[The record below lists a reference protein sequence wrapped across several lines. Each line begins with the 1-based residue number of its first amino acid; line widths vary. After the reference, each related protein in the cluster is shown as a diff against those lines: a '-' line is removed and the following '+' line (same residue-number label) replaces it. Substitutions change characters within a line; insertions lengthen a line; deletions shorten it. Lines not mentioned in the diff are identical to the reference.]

1 MMKELLSYQDAI
13 SIIQKI
19 NTVIEQY
26 DQKIILLQQTYQ
38 TKKKEMEN
46 SHIRNLDNLE
56 KEITERKNNI
66 RKNEAYLIG
75 TAEHIKNEIEKI
87 DNKLSSVDKYYVKA
101 KNKKNEELS
110 GIRTEQYDASSD
122 YFSALEDI
130 KNEYSKISKKYSED
144 ILPAIINGLNYIFSN
159 QRKRDYEQLIILYN
173 TVCAYIV
180 EVKGTVPEISEN
192 ELQAID
198 VQYKE
203 RYNSIVDINAKENKL
218 FDNEYR
224 MAIDKMAQMID
235 DGLNN
240 VMTSAEID
248 NMCKNIDDYL
258 NVFNHINSSEE
269 LNNVPIWMILLEY
282 PLDEFV
288 QSVTLKSYVK
298 SKYDKLIFEGKIQIP
313 AIWSVKNVSPV
324 FICQNNN
331 SSLQRGIANSVIF
344 SALSCVPVTRI
355 KLSVIDCDGH
365 GNNVEAFFE
374 AKRKLPLL
382 FGKKIYTDQDEA
394 IEYIRELNYKIEN
407 TMQTIL
413 GGQYSSTFDYYKK
426 NAGDYQF
433 EVLVIYNLVSIM
445 DEVSL
450 SQINNIVT
458 NSSKCGLLPIFVE
471 GNIDNDSNNTRERGT
486 QYEEIKRK
494 CTQIY
499 FAGNNVLSSGLNVAF
514 FPMIDKSK
522 FTQFMSKYLLA
533 YEGIKNKGIA
543 FSLEVKELIDCKNEN
558 EFVSKEKEINDYS
571 TSYKNNYGYVNVTG
585 KFRSK
590 MVIGMVDYPDDIVAN
605 SLVKNQIKSKYSHDN
620 FIKLPMIM
628 DLTQRN
634 SFYMEYQDEIAEK
647 IELFSHHI
655 MWNFI
660 SNAPVNGLVLDV
672 LDCERKGGRITPFL
686 DFRKKCPDLFDGQI
700 YTTADSINDRLIKL
714 NDRIDELVQNKLG
727 NRFGNIINYNFKNPK
742 RIEQIHL
749 LVIYDFPSGF
759 DSRAIDL
766 LVNIMKNGGV
776 CGVFTLLMNNKDISY
791 TSYDDIEAKIERI
804 KEICTLIDIRGGQ
817 FYLQPFNLQSYI
829 LPGLS
834 SVQIES
840 FISKYSD
847 ESEKAK
853 KKGLGFED
861 VLDEKL
867 FDRDCS
873 TELVIPIGIGDGEVR
888 TSISFGKG
896 SSHHA
901 LVAGATGSGKS
912 TLLHTLIMSAM
923 VHYSPQLLNLY
934 LMDFKSGTEFK
945 IYDTHRLPHIKLLAL
960 DAMQEFGESI
970 LENLVDEIT
979 ERSNKFKRRNVS
991 KLSEYNS
998 LGDDIIPRILVVM
1011 DEFQVLFNDS
1021 TNRKVANHCAELTK
1035 RIVTEGRSYGIHL
1048 LMATQSTKIISDLT
1062 LASGTVEQMRI
1073 RVGLKCGEDDARYLF
1088 TDTNDLK
1095 ALELMKGPLGTAVI
1109 NEEFTE
1115 QDCVGFRVAYCG
1127 SQKQEEYLKLV
1138 EDRFNNSIC
1147 NTQVFEGRREI
1158 AFLDKFKSMNLSSDS
1173 NIPEA
1178 EIGAL
1183 IKVADPLRIKFD
1195 RRRKH
1200 NTIICGANDNMIE
1213 NIFNIYTYSLVFNQN
1228 TDVYCIDGEAL
1239 LGEGINE
1246 YCNQFDVNFNNYHF
1260 IDNRGDIIQ
1269 CINRLYDEYQERRK
1283 NTSSKTIIVTI
1294 KNLQFNDL
1302 LKNMLKGDLIDED
1315 EYTDNSNDIDNTEV
1329 DPFDFGIGNSG
1340 KNVTEKLLKLI
1351 DDGGAYGIHFIVTS
1365 SEYQTIKECMFY
1377 GENSISK
1384 FPERLIFSLNDMD
1397 ADSLIEN
1404 VSVTSLQ
1411 DNIIVYSDSVKNTF
1425 QVKPYVFPKCL
1436 MFEEYIKGVNVG

>member
-1 MMKELLSYQDAI
+1 MIKEPLSYQEAI
-13 SIIQKI
+13 SVIKKI

-38 TKKKEMEN
+38 TKKTEIDN
-46 SHIRNLDNLE
+46 SHLRSLSILE
-56 KEITERKNNI
+56 KEIKDRKDNI
-66 RKNEAYLIG
+66 RKNESYLIG
-75 TAEHIKNEIEKI
+75 TAEQIKNEIEKI
-87 DNKLSSVDKYYVKA
+87 DYKLSSVDKYYVKT
-101 KNKKNEELS
+101 KVTKNEELA
-110 GIRTEQYDASSD
+110 GVKTERYDITND
-122 YFSALEDI
+122 YFSTIENI
-130 KNEYSKISKKYSED
+130 KKEYSTISKKYSED
-144 ILPAIINGLNYIFSN
+144 ILPAIINGLNYFFSN
-159 QRKRDYEQLIILYN
+159 QRKKDYEQLIILYN
-173 TVCAYIV
+173 TVCAYIT
-180 EVKGTVPEISEN
+180 EVKDVVPEISEN

-198 VQYKE
+198 VQYRE
-203 RYNSIVDINAKENKL
+203 RYNSIVESNVRESKL
-218 FDNEYR
+218 FDDEYEL
-224 MAIDKMAQMID
+224 AVDKMAQMID
-235 DGLNN
+235 EGLNN
-240 VMTSAEID
+240 AITSSEINDICVYID
-248 NMCKNIDDYL
+248 NYL
-258 NVFNHINSSEE
+258 KAYNHINSSEE
-269 LNNVPIWMILLEY
+269 LYNCPIWMILLEY

-298 SKYDKLIFEGKIQIP
+298 SKYDKLLFEDKIQIP
-313 AIWSVKNVSPV
+313 AIWSFKNVSPI
-324 FICQNNN
+324 FICQNSN
-331 SSLQRGIANSVIF
+331 SMLQRGIANSIIY
-344 SALSCVPVTRI
+344 SALSCIPVTKI
-355 KLSVIDCDGH
+355 KLSVIDCEGH

-374 AKRKLPLL
+374 AKRKLPIL
-382 FGKKIYTDQDEA
+382 FGKKIYTNQDEA

-413 GGQYSSTFDYYKK
+413 GGQYPSTFDYYK
-426 NAGDYQF
+426 NSTGDYQF
-433 EVLVIYNLVSIM
+433 EVLVIYNPMSLI
-445 DEVSL
+445 DEVLL
-450 SQINNIVT
+450 SQINNIVI
-458 NSSKCGLLPIFVE
+458 NSSKCGLLPIFIE
-471 GNIDNDSNNTRERGT
+471 GNSNNNLNNISEKISL
-486 QYEEIKRK
+486 YEEIKRK

-499 FAGNNVLSSGLNVAF
+499 FNGNDVLSSGLNVTY
-514 FPMIDKSK
+514 FPMIDKNK
-522 FTQFMSKYLLA
+522 FSQFMSKYLLA

-543 FSLEVKELIDCKNEN
+543 FSEEVKSLIDCENEN
-558 EFVSKEKEINDYS
+558 EYSCKERIISDYIFS
-571 TSYKNNYGYVNVTG
+571 FNNNYGNVKETG
-585 KFRSK
+585 EFSPK
-590 MVIGMVDYPDDIVAN
+590 MVVGMVDYPDDIIAK
-605 SLVKNQIKSKYSHDN
+605 SLVRNQIKSKFGSDS

-628 DLTQRN
+628 DLTHN
-634 SFYMEYQDEIAEK
+634 NNFFIEYQDVIAEK
-647 IELFSHHI
+647 IEQFSHHI
-655 MWNFI
+655 MWDFI
-660 SNAPVNGLVLDV
+660 SNAPVNGLVFDV
-672 LDCERKGGRITPFL
+672 FDCEKKGGRITPFL

-700 YTTADSINDRLIKL
+700 YTTSDSINERLNKL
-714 NDRIDELVQNKLG
+714 NERIDEIVQNKLG
-727 NRFGNIINYNFKNPK
+727 NRFGNIIDYNIKNPN

-759 DSRAIDL
+759 DSRTIDL
-766 LVNIMKNGGV
+766 LINIMKNGGA
-776 CGVFTLLMNNKDISY
+776 CGVFTILMSNKDISIS
-791 TSYDDIEAKIERI
+791 SYDDIESKEERL
-804 KEICTLIDIRGGQ
+804 KEICTLIDIRGEQ
-817 FYLQPFNLQSYI
+817 FYLQPFNLKSYI
-829 LPGLS
+829 LPKLS

-840 FISKYSD
+840 FISRYSE
-847 ESEKAK
+847 ESEKVK

-861 VLDEKL
+861 VLDDKL

-873 TELVIPIGIGDGEVR
+873 TELAIPIGIGDGEVR

-901 LVAGATGSGKS
+901 LIAGATGSGKS

-970 LENLVDEIT
+970 LENLVDEIA
-979 ERSNKFKRRNVS
+979 ERSNKFKLRNVS

-1021 TNRKVANHCAELTK
+1021 TNRKVANHCAEFTK

-1109 NEEFTE
+1109 NEEYTE
-1115 QDCVGFRVAYCG
+1115 QDCVGFRVAYCD
-1127 SQKQEEYLKLV
+1127 SQKQEEYLKII
-1138 EDRFNNSIC
+1138 EDSFNSGIC
-1147 NTQVFEGRREI
+1147 VTQVFEGRREI
-1158 AFLDKFKSMNLSSDS
+1158 AFIEKFKTMNFSFDS
-1173 NIPEA
+1173 NIPEV

-1200 NTIICGANDNMIE
+1200 NTIICGANDSMIE
-1213 NIFNIYTYSLVFNQN
+1213 NIFNIYTYSLVFNHN

-1239 LGEGINE
+1239 LGEGIND
-1246 YCNQFDVNFNNYHF
+1246 YCNIFDVSFDNYHL
-1260 IDNRGDIIQ
+1260 INNRGDIIK
-1269 CINRLYDEYQERRK
+1269 CINGLYDEYQERRK
-1283 NTSSKTIIVTI
+1283 KTSSKTIILTM

-1302 LKNMLKGDLIDED
+1302 LKNMLKGELIDEG
-1315 EYTDNSNDIDNTEV
+1315 EYLDDCDDVDNTEV
-1329 DPFDFGIGNSG
+1329 DPFDFGIGNSE
-1340 KNVTEKLLKLI
+1340 KNVSEKLLKLI
-1351 DDGGAYGIHFIVTS
+1351 DDGGAYGIHFIITS

-1377 GENSISK
+1377 GENIISK

-1425 QVKPYVFPKCL
+1425 QVKPYVFPEYHL
-1436 MFEEYIKGVNVG
+1436 FEEYIKGGGC